1 MTKFPLSSL
10 KSTALQRIKPL
21 ARSIMSKTPPIPRP
35 SASLRNPQ
43 ARSFGGVTVFPGGN
57 FDKAQD
63 ASFKIT
69 AIRETFEES
78 GLLIATGATMPSDTV
93 LDDARHEIHSQRTFF
108 QDFMSKHALK
118 PDLDALLPFTEW
130 ITPLE
135 APRHSLSRSFLCRF
149 SSLGLL
155 VGVSSGNKQERLPKP
170 DGGQEVISAR
180 FLHPDDALQEFRDQ
194 AITFMPPQFYILTT
208 LSQILKGRHN
218 TVNQRE
224 SVQKLAMGAFGR
236 MVITPT
242 RNSKSDDE
250 GRVTLVYDGDQDRGG
265 PPGRLHRAR
274 VKVTKGITTEIVL
287 ERNFDIFTEVEEP
300 SLETKL

>member
-1 MTKFPLSSL
+1 
-10 KSTALQRIKPL
+10 
-21 ARSIMSKTPPIPRP
+21 MSKTPPIPRP
-35 SASLRNPQ
+35 SASLVIINERNEVLFVQRNPQ

-135 APRHSLSRSFLCRF
+135 APRRFHARFYVAFLPSA
-149 SSLGLL
+149 SSSGF
-155 VGVSSGNKQERLPKP
+155 SSGNKQERLPKP